1 MLYKIAHFL
10 RDKLPW
16 IWNIIG
22 VFNSFLFGLRYDGK
36 MKQVQNILTHFTMET
51 EEDGNALFYKVE
63 ALCKDNLSF
72 LAKMFAEQP
81 ESAFDFFKP
90 HSFDEQS
97 LNKLAKDKSFLAYI
111 VVAEGNAQQKVCV
124 GYFFQRSFFWGK
136 SFRGY
141 MTDYRWQRRGIN
153 KMMNLCATEISSLLG
168 LRVFGTISPSNIA
181 SMKSAQTANDIQ
193 IVETLANGDYYVE
206 YRPKKNEQQ
215 GYSFL

>member
-1 MLYKIAHFL
+1 MLYKIAHIL

-16 IWNIIG
+16 IWDIIG
-22 VFNSFLFGLRYDGK
+22 IINSFLFGLRYGSK
-36 MKQVQNILTHFTMET
+36 MKNIQNILSHFTKTIDEA
-51 EEDGNALFYKVE
+51 GNTLSYRIE
-63 ALCKDNLSF
+63 SLGKDNLPM

-81 ESAFDFFKP
+81 ASAFDFFKP
-90 HSFDEQS
+90 HGFDELS
-97 LNKLAKDKSFLAYI
+97 LNRLAKDKSFLAYI
-111 VVAEGNAQQKVCV
+111 VVAEGAVQQKVCV

-168 LRVFGTISPSNIA
+168 LRVFGTIAPENIA

-193 IVETLANGDYYVE
+193 IIETLPNGDYYVE
-206 YRPKKNEQQ
+206 YKPKTNYE
-215 GYSFL
+215 FL